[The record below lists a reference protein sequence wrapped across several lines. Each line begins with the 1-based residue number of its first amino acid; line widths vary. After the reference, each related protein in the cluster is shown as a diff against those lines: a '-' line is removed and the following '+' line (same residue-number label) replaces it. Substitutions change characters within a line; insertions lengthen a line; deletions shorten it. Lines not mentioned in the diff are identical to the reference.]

1 MRVRFFIFLSLSL
14 CSAAESSIS
23 LVRRFSTKE
32 PGTRHGEREAL
43 ETSSYSSEFVE
54 VSCEMHAALCV
65 FANLLVK
72 SEFKL

>member
-1 MRVRFFIFLSLSL
+1 
-14 CSAAESSIS
+14 